1 MMFTITIKLIFLLFD
16 SKKTGILAASECD
29 SFEKTSS
36 HAEIPM
42 KFAKI
47 PMEDAI
53 SEEAEEDNN
62 KNNGESSSSKP
73 PLPHSNG
80 CEHNFQRP
88 DETESSYIWRINLS
102 ETESFWTGWFKGLSQ
117 KFLEIPI
124 PKVLLLAN
132 IQGLDTALTIGQMQ
146 GILN

>member
-1 MMFTITIKLIFLLFD
+1 M
-16 SKKTGILAASECD
+16 AASECD
-29 SFEKTSS
+29 SLGNKSWHLEVPS
-36 HAEIPM
+36 

-47 PMEDAI
+47 PVEDAI
-53 SEEAEEDNN
+53 TEENEDDNN
-62 KNNGESSSSKP
+62 KNNGENSNSKP

-80 CEHNFQRP
+80 CEHTFQRP

-102 ETESFWTGWFKGLSQ
+102 ETETFWTGWFKGLSQ
-117 KFLEIPI
+117 KFLDVPV

-146 GILN
+146 GTLISINCM